1 MVAQLAGPLVF
12 GLPMLLRKDRPRFRA
27 SKRAEVRTETATAD
41 ESKLVPLAC
50 PGCGAPVALAG
61 DSFPCPHCRT
71 TVRPPDEYV
80 RTLRLRDEVRR
91 ELHAAE
97 RRWRWSRWT
106 SSWLATWAIRLAF
119 IGWLGVVLFAAME
132 LDEWPGLVKF
142 LAIIL
147 AIVEVLIGLGLASAY
162 GAAKK
167 TLPAVPSAQ
176 FRAAPSGAET
186 CTGCG
191 APIAFVSGALATLC
205 NYCGADNYR
214 EALAESARTEA
225 QSQRTEAK
233 KSLLEAMREL
243 DSRRKDVLAMV
254 GFMAM
259 AEVFYGVVFGFYG
272 VYHWVFG

>member
-1 MVAQLAGPLVF
+1 
-12 GLPMLLRKDRPRFRA
+12 
-27 SKRAEVRTETATAD
+27 
-41 ESKLVPLAC
+41 
-50 PGCGAPVALAG
+50 
-61 DSFPCPHCRT
+61 
-71 TVRPPDEYV
+71 
-80 RTLRLRDEVRR
+80 
-91 ELHAAE
+91 
-97 RRWRWSRWT
+97 
-106 SSWLATWAIRLAF
+106 
-119 IGWLGVVLFAAME
+119 ME

-167 TLPAVPSAQ
+167 TLPAVPSVQ
-176 FRAAPSGAET
+176 FRAAPSGAAT

-191 APIAFVSGALATLC
+191 APIAFVSGTLATLC

-243 DSRRKDVLAMV
+243 DSRRNDVLAMV

-259 AEVFYGVVFGFYG
+259 AEAFYGVVLGFYG